1 MNKDFFNPLKE
12 PLTNDP
18 VLLCVMILA
27 GAIITLV
34 ACSFNFLPLV
44 ILLSLATIFV
54 AILAYCHV
62 KKRVINRQVKHGSF
76 I

>member
-12 PLTNDP
+12 PLTKDP

-27 GAIITLV
+27 GVIITLV
-34 ACSFNFLPLV
+34 ACSFNSLPLV

-54 AILAYCHV
+54 AILAYCFI
-62 KKRVINRQVKHGSF
+62 KRRFINRQGKRNL
-76 I
+76 